1 MFSGEL
7 FSLKT
12 VFKCLTIG
20 GICCIILSNNII
32 VFCHKYGRNLHEKNF
47 DKRIGAVLTAIALSS
62 GVCYTLPNNAMAD
75 DAIFE
80 SECESLTIDGAE
92 VATKVYNDEYPG
104 YTGEGF
110 VWVTSGGTMTFK
122 VDAPKTGMYRLVS
135 RCIMYLGDEVKH
147 VKLL

>member
-1 MFSGEL
+1 M
-7 FSLKT
+7 K
-12 VFKCLTIG
+12 KILT
-20 GICCIILSNNII
+20 
-32 VFCHKYGRNLHEKNF
+32 
-47 DKRIGAVLTAIALSS
+47 KRIGAVLTAIALSS

-135 RCIMYLGDEVKH
+135 DVSCTWEMRVKH